1 MQVSRFGPSFNWER
15 DMNHTRVLLLLF
27 LLGSTAFSQTT
38 DKQTPPV
45 SQLEQFSSAALQANC
60 PIQIEA
66 SLYVVGE
73 PAGAEPI
80 ENDGTAERSQR
91 IHVTIANPQSPVTSI
106 RLKVHGLPV
115 GVRVD
120 PAVAYRSGDGSAV
133 LHDNPA
139 EIQQTISFDRALRA
153 GQSASVDVSAQDFS
167 SVSSIDLKFVRY
179 FDGSSWH
186 PASHKY
192 CQAVPIPTG
201 ALRIDGAPTHR

>member
-1 MQVSRFGPSFNWER
+1 
-15 DMNHTRVLLLLF
+15 MNHTRALPLLF

-38 DKQTPPV
+38 GKQTPPV
-45 SQLEQFSSAALQANC
+45 SLVEQFSSAALQANC
-60 PIQIEA
+60 PIQLRA

-73 PAGAEPI
+73 TAGVEPI
-80 ENDGTAERSQR
+80 ENGGTTERSQR
-91 IHVTIANPQSPVTSI
+91 IHITISNPESQVASV

-133 LHDNPA
+133 LHNNPA
-139 EIQQTISFDRALRA
+139 EIQQTISFDRALWS

-179 FDGSSWH
+179 SDGSSWH
-186 PASHKY
+186 AASHKY
-192 CQAVPIPTG
+192 CQAVAVPTG
-201 ALRIDGAPTHR
+201 ALRIDGEATHR